1 MECHEEKYWK
11 SGIMNYKP
19 HVSKMAAYKH
29 NSMEKEQL
37 GIHLDTKKVSDDA
50 TKQSLVSDDEVSF
63 VLMRLDADQRVQDS
77 LAAVEVGLT

>member
-1 MECHEEKYWK
+1 
-11 SGIMNYKP
+11 
-19 HVSKMAAYKH
+19 MAAYKH

-50 TKQSLVSDDEVSF
+50 TKESLVSDDEVSF

-77 LAAVEVGLT
+77 LAAVEVGLTWKGQR

>member
-1 MECHEEKYWK
+1 MEEWDHELT
-11 SGIMNYKP
+11 SR
-19 HVSKMAAYKH
+19 VSKMAAYKH

-50 TKQSLVSDDEVSF
+50 TKESLVSDDEVSF